1 MALVN
6 VDHKHDYLFIFSI
19 TRMGQSDSTSATS
32 RRVQSASSTSSSS
45 SKSNQSVAST
55 SREEDRADFLQ
66 DDLDSLREQLLLKD
80 EEIMRLSRIR
90 GDVEAE
96 LEDLT
101 ASLFEE
107 AHKMVRIEKYFSS
120 RVAAFNPFYL

>member
-1 MALVN
+1 
-6 VDHKHDYLFIFSI
+6 
-19 TRMGQSDSTSATS
+19 MGQSDSIGGVVTSS
-32 RRVQSASSTSSSS
+32 PSSSTPPSPAKAHNNNNNNGILNSGKEQQQQHHHHRDHPDS
-45 SKSNQSVAST
+45 
-55 SREEDRADFLQ
+55 LQ

-107 AHKMVRIEKYFSS
+107 AHKMVRYIGLT
-120 RVAAFNPFYL
+120 P